1 MSKRKRRHAPPVPVL
16 PAPPNTV
23 RRMGWFGLVDHE
35 TEFSIRR
42 REAWKRMLSRW
53 SQARPAEREAMAATY
68 RAEYEGRCE

>member
-1 MSKRKRRHAPPVPVL
+1 MSKRKRRHALPVPVM

-42 REAWKRMLSRW
+42 REAWKRMQSKWSYSR
-53 SQARPAEREAMAATY
+53 PEERLAMAAAY
-68 RAEYEGRCE
+68 IAEWEGRCE